1 MGKSGWL
8 YSELELHG
16 GCRKFAYL
24 QKDPSQKPGVGEA
37 KSSHLQEKAVAR

>member
-1 MGKSGWL
+1 MGKSRWL

-16 GCRKFAYL
+16 GCRKFASL

-37 KSSHLQEKAVAR
+37 KTSHLQEKAIAR